1 MYPILLILEVRYN
14 DLDGLLAQLAF
25 LLNVK
30 LLFQDINVP

>member
-25 LLNVK
+25 LLNV
-30 LLFQDINVP
+30 LFQDINVP